1 MIKMSHR
8 YATGWTDPRSV
19 FNRQDVITRPY
30 FVEAY
35 NSHEH
40 FDVRYAIRE
49 AGTNELVAKDLTKD
63 ECNAMIK
70 ILPQGEQ

>member
-1 MIKMSHR
+1 MSHR
-8 YATGWTDPRSV
+8 YATGWTDPRGL
-19 FNRQDVITRPY
+19 FNSNVREVPY

-49 AGTNELVAKDLTKD
+49 AGTNALVAKDLTKEEVD
-63 ECNAMIK
+63 AMMK